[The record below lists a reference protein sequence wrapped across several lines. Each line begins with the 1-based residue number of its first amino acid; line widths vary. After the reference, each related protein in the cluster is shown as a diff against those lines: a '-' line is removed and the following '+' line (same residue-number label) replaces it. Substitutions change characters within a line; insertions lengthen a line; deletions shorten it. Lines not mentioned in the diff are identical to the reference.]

1 MRQRHLVN
9 GPLSPVLIAE
19 LMTLGNE
26 DTGTGALS
34 VFIGKVRDDVTDGM
48 RVGAIEYTAY
58 NEMAEKEARDIIRA
72 VKSAFS
78 DVRLVVLVHSLGVVR
93 TGEASL
99 FIMVAAG
106 HRDQASRACRHT
118 LEMVKEKLPIWKKEM
133 FDDNTSQWK

>member
-58 NEMAEKEARDIIRA
+58 NEMAEKEARDIIRT

>member
-34 VFIGKVRDDVTDGM
+34 VFIGKVRDDVTDGK

-58 NEMAEKEARDIIRA
+58 NEMAEKEARDIIRT

-118 LEMVKEKLPIWKKEM
+118 LEMVKEKLPVWKKEM
-133 FDDNTSQWK
+133 FDDNTSKWK

>member
-118 LEMVKEKLPIWKKEM
+118 LEMVKEKLPVWKKEM
-133 FDDNTSQWK
+133 FDDNTSKWK